1 MLRLD
6 LLLLLGA
13 GEALLR
19 VTLLLRLL
27 LPVPLLH
34 LLREPLL
41 GIALLLDEPLLT
53 ARVTLLLHHLLLGLR
68 LLLVALL
75 RHLLLLLLRV
85 PLLHV
90 PVRLLALLRVLL
102 LPLAVLLAGDRLP
115 AVVPGITGVPRL
127 ALGAVAPTQIGHR
140 SP

>member
-1 MLRLD
+1 ML
-6 LLLLLGA
+6 G
-13 GEALLR
+13 
-19 VTLLLRLL
+19 
-27 LPVPLLH
+27 
-34 LLREPLL
+34 
-41 GIALLLDEPLLT
+41 
-53 ARVTLLLHHLLLGLR
+53 LLLGL
-68 LLLVALL
+68 LG
-75 RHLLLLLLRV
+75 LLLRV

-90 PVRLLALLRVLL
+90 PVRLLDLLALLLDLLRVLL